1 MITEMPG
8 FKRQTAMRPAK
19 LEYLSMMSKEENNP
33 GLYSRN
39 AMNKARNAYQANH
52 VHNTYTRSQ
61 NYKNHMKQIKNM
73 YEGGRRTRKARHTR
87 KAKHTRKARHSR
99 KH

>member
-1 MITEMPG
+1 MIIEMPG

-33 GLYSRN
+33 GLYSKN
-39 AMNKARNAYQANH
+39 AMNKVRNTYQANH
-52 VHNTYTRSQ
+52 TYNTYTRSR

-73 YEGGRRTRKARHTR
+73 YEGGRRTRRTR